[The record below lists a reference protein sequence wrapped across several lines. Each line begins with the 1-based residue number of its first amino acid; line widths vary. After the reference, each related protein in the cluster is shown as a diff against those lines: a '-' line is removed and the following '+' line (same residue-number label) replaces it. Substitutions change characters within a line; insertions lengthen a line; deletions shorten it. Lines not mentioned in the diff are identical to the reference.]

1 MPVDV
6 ERDLGWLL
14 DRIVILGS
22 SREAQLKV
30 VAKFERTARADGIRE
45 ASKLLLDR
53 KHDSTV
59 DELIDMLDER
69 ADKAEDPV
77 DS

>member
-14 DRIVILGS
+14 DKVSCFAHDRDG
-22 SREAQLKV
+22 QLKV
-30 VAKFERTARADGIRE
+30 LAKFQRTARADGVRE
-45 ASKLLLDR
+45 ASKQLLDR
-53 KHDSTV
+53 KHDSTT
-59 DELIDMLDER
+59 DEIIDMLDEL
-69 ADKAEDPV
+69 ADKAEEPG